1 MCRTGRC
8 SRSTC
13 IVIAHRLST
22 IRNADQIAVI
32 EKQGIAELGSR
43 EELLLKNGISASLE
57 RAQEIGG

>member
-1 MCRTGRC
+1 M
-8 SRSTC
+8 
-13 IVIAHRLST
+13 IAHRLST

-43 EELLLKNGISASLE
+43 EELLKKNGIYASLE